1 MLGGACNM
9 SSSTDK
15 RKSTIETTNF
25 LSGRLA
31 QVDVQRIERELKDL
45 WRAIDDAK
53 PDPQS
58 DQAPVKV
65 TEGKDA
71 VSNETKTKPANV
83 MRACTANIVLF
94 SEDADAEVQASAV
107 LDEVAIR
114 HPSRAIL
121 AISRRA
127 AEQRLEAWVS
137 ARCHMADAKSLK
149 QICSEQITVRYDG
162 EGTRELASVVSPLV
176 IHDLP
181 VVLWWR
187 TNRLDKGHLEPFSRF
202 VDMLIVDS
210 LRAADAT
217 GFIKEMSGF
226 CSANQRKPLFDL
238 NWGRLIPWRRAIADA
253 FNDAAPPMTIPSLP
267 GISKVTIAY
276 AQEASDKGSVNIPV
290 QPLLLLCWLS
300 TRLKWERKS
309 AKFEG
314 GKFSAQFASGQKTIS
329 ASIEPFVSDKLS
341 TGSVCSVIIEAETP
355 CDGKII
361 AERMI
366 AEQRAGSPCIY
377 VLNDSDCQT
386 NGSGENVAASAENL
400 VELTEARLMDFAMES
415 LPDDAVFRQTLDC
428 TVKLVDAAK

>member
-1 MLGGACNM
+1 M

-45 WRAIDDAK
+45 WRAIDSAK
-53 PDPQS
+53 PEPQS
-58 DQAPVKV
+58 DHSPVKV
-65 TEGKDA
+65 TEGQDA
-71 VSNETKTKPANV
+71 VSGEATTKPSNV

-149 QICSEQITVRYDG
+149 QICTEQITVRYDG

-176 IHDLP
+176 IHDVP

-187 TNRLDKGHLEPFSRF
+187 ANRLDKGHLEPFSRF
-202 VDMLIVDS
+202 IDMLIVDS
-210 LRAADAT
+210 LRAADT
-217 GFIKEMSGF
+217 NGFIKEMSGF
-226 CSANQRKPLFDL
+226 SSSHQGKPLFDL

-253 FNDAAPPMTIPSLP
+253 FSDAAPPMSIPSLP

-276 AQEASDKGSVNIPV
+276 AQEESAKGSVNIPV
-290 QPLLLLCWLS
+290 QPLLLLSWLS
-300 TRLKWERKS
+300 TRLQWERKS

-314 GKFSAQFASGQKTIS
+314 GKFSAQFANGAKSIS
-329 ASIEPFVSDKLS
+329 ASIEPFASDRLS
-341 TGSVCSVIIEAETP
+341 SGSVCSVIIEAETP
-355 CDGKII
+355 CDGKVI

-377 VLNDSDCQT
+377 VLSDTDCQS
-386 NGSGENVAASAENL
+386 NGAGENVAASVENL

-415 LPDDAVFRQTLDC
+415 QPDDAVFRQTLEC

>member
-1 MLGGACNM
+1 MV
-9 SSSTDK
+9 SSEGK

-31 QVDVQRIERELKDL
+31 QVDVERIERELKDL

-53 PDPQS
+53 PEPQS
-58 DQAPVKV
+58 DHSPVKV

-71 VSNETKTKPANV
+71 VFNESTTKPANV
-83 MRACTANIVLF
+83 MRACTANIILF
-94 SEDADAEVQASAV
+94 SEDADAEVQASQV

-121 AISRRA
+121 AISRRS
-127 AEQRLEAWVS
+127 AEARLEAWVS
-137 ARCHMADAKSLK
+137 ARCHMADQKSLK

-187 TNRLDKGHLEPFSRF
+187 ANRLDKGYFEPFSRF
-202 VDMLIVDS
+202 IDMLIVDS
-210 LRAADAT
+210 LRAADTT
-217 GFIKEMSGF
+217 GFIKEMSSF
-226 CSANQRKPLFDL
+226 CTDNQRKPLFDL

-253 FNDAAPPMTIPSLP
+253 FSDAAPPMSLPSLP

-276 AQEASDKGSVNIPV
+276 AQKERDRGCASIPV
-290 QPLLLLCWLS
+290 QPLLLLSWLQA
-300 TRLKWERKS
+300 RLQWERKS
-309 AKFEG
+309 QKVEG
-314 GKFSAQFASGQKTIS
+314 GKVSAQFANGKKNIT
-329 ASIEPFVSDKLS
+329 ASIEPFESDKLS
-341 TGSVCSVIIEAETP
+341 GGSVSSVIIEAETP
-355 CDGKII
+355 CDGKMM

-377 VLNDSDCQT
+377 VLADSDCGT
-386 NGSGENVAASAENL
+386 NGRGGGASLESSAENI

-415 LPDDAVFRQTLDC
+415 LPDDAVFRQTLEC
-428 TVKLVDAAK
+428 AVKLVDAAK

>member
-1 MLGGACNM
+1 M

-31 QVDVQRIERELKDL
+31 QVDVQRIERELRDL
-45 WRAIDDAK
+45 WRAIDSAK
-53 PDPQS
+53 PEPQS
-58 DQAPVKV
+58 DQVPVKV

-71 VSNETKTKPANV
+71 LTNESTTKPANV

-137 ARCHMADAKSLK
+137 ARCHMADMKSLK

-187 TNRLDKGHLEPFSRF
+187 ANRLDKGYLEPFSRF
-202 VDMLIVDS
+202 IDMLIVDS

-226 CSANQRKPLFDL
+226 CSANQKKHLFDL

-253 FNDAAPPMTIPSLP
+253 FSDAAPPMSLPSLP

-276 AQEASDKGSVNIPV
+276 AQQESDKGSANIPV
-290 QPLLLLCWLS
+290 QPLLLLSWLS
-300 TRLKWERKS
+300 TRLRWERKS

-314 GKFSAQFASGQKTIS
+314 GKFSAQFANGKKNIS
-329 ASIEPFVSDKLS
+329 ASIEPFISDKLS
-341 TGSVCSVIIEAETP
+341 SGSVSSLIIEAETP
-355 CDGKII
+355 CDGKMI

-377 VLNDSDCQT
+377 VLNDSDCST
-386 NGSGENVAASAENL
+386 NGSEGGASSAESSAENL

-415 LPDDAVFRQTLDC
+415 LPDDAVFRQTLEC

>member
-1 MLGGACNM
+1 M

-15 RKSTIETTNF
+15 RKSTTETTNF
-25 LSGRLA
+25 LRGHLS

-45 WRAIDDAK
+45 WRAIDEAK
-53 PDPQS
+53 PLERQDNT
-58 DQAPVKV
+58 PVMI

-71 VSNETKTKPANV
+71 NAAEVKTKPSNV

-94 SEDADAEVQASAV
+94 SEDADAEVEASAV

-137 ARCHMADAKSLK
+137 ARCHMADSKSLK

-176 IHDLP
+176 INDLP

-187 TNRLDKGHLEPFSRF
+187 SNRLDKGYLEPFSRF
-202 VDMLIVDS
+202 IDMLIVDS
-210 LRAADAT
+210 LRAADAKS
-217 GFIKEMSGF
+217 FIKEMAGICAST
-226 CSANQRKPLFDL
+226 QKKPLFDL

-253 FNDAAPPMTIPSLP
+253 FSDAAPPMSLPSLP
-267 GISKVTIAY
+267 GISKVTISY
-276 AQEASDKGSVNIPV
+276 AKTGDGDSVIPV
-290 QPLLLLCWLS
+290 QPLLLLSWLS
-300 TRLKWERKS
+300 ARLQWQRES
-309 AKFEG
+309 AAFSG
-314 GKFSAQFASGQKTIS
+314 GKFTADFKANGQTVSAV
-329 ASIEPFVSDKLS
+329 IEPFSSDKLS
-341 TGSVCSVIIEAETP
+341 QGSVCSVVIEAQTP
-355 CDGKII
+355 MDGKVI

-366 AEQRAGSPCIY
+366 AEQRPGSPCIY
-377 VLNDSDCQT
+377 VLSDSECHKGLP
-386 NGSGENVAASAENL
+386 GSEVGTGAESL
-400 VELTEARLMDFAMES
+400 VELTEARLIDFAMES
-415 LPDDAVFRQTLDC
+415 MPDDAVFRQTLEC

>member
-1 MLGGACNM
+1 M

-31 QVDVQRIERELKDL
+31 QVDVERIERELKDL
-45 WRAIDDAK
+45 WRAIDGAK
-53 PDPQS
+53 PEPQS
-58 DQAPVKV
+58 DHTPVMV

-71 VSNETKTKPANV
+71 VFNESTTRPANV
-83 MRACTANIVLF
+83 MRACTANIILF
-94 SEDADAEVQASAV
+94 SEDTDAEVQASQV

-121 AISRRA
+121 AISRRS

-137 ARCHMADAKSLK
+137 ARCHMADQKTLK
-149 QICSEQITVRYDG
+149 QICSEQITVRYNG

-187 TNRLDKGHLEPFSRF
+187 ANRLDKGYLEPFSRLI
-202 VDMLIVDS
+202 DMLIVDS

-217 GFIKEMSGF
+217 GFIKEMSSF
-226 CSANQRKPLFDL
+226 CAANQRKPLFDL

-253 FNDAAPPMTIPSLP
+253 FNDAAPPMSLPSLP

-276 AQEASDKGSVNIPV
+276 AQEEGDRGSSNIPV
-290 QPLLLLCWLS
+290 QPLLLLSWLQA
-300 TRLKWERKS
+300 RLQWESKS
-309 AKFEG
+309 AKFAG
-314 GKFSAQFASGQKTIS
+314 GRFSAQFANGKKSIT
-329 ASIEPFVSDKLS
+329 ASIEPFTSDKLS
-341 TGSVCSVIIEAETP
+341 GGSVSSVIIEAETP
-355 CDGKII
+355 CDGKMI

-377 VLNDSDCQT
+377 VLNDSDCGT
-386 NGSGENVAASAENL
+386 NGSEGGASSAENF

-415 LPDDAVFRQTLDC
+415 LPDDAVFRQTLEC

>member
-1 MLGGACNM
+1 M

-15 RKSTIETTNF
+15 RKTTTETHNF
-25 LSGRLA
+25 LSGHLS

-53 PDPQS
+53 PDERTS
-58 DQAPVKV
+58 DSEPVKV

-71 VSNETKTKPANV
+71 DSNQASTKPANV

-94 SEDADAEVQASAV
+94 SEDANAEVEASAI

-137 ARCHMADAKSLK
+137 ARCHMADSKSLK

-162 EGTRELASVVSPLV
+162 EGTKELASVVSPLV
-176 IHDLP
+176 INDLP

-187 TNRLDKGHLEPFSRF
+187 ANRLDRGYLEPFSRF

-210 LRAADAT
+210 LRAADAK
-217 GFIKEMSGF
+217 GFIKEMSGITNQ
-226 CSANQRKPLFDL
+226 SARKPLFDL

-253 FNDAAPPMTIPSLP
+253 FSDAAPPMSLPSLP
-267 GISKVTIAY
+267 GISKVVISY
-276 AQEASDKGSVNIPV
+276 ASVSASADGNAAIPV
-290 QPLLLLCWLS
+290 QPLLLLSWLS
-300 TRLKWERKS
+300 TRLGWSRES
-309 AKFEG
+309 ASFSG
-314 GKFSAQFASGQKTIS
+314 GKFSAEFKSSKKSIS
-329 ASIEPFVSDKLS
+329 TSIQPFQSDKLS
-341 TGSVCSVIIEAETP
+341 EGAVCSVVIEAETP
-355 CDGKII
+355 CDGKVM

-366 AEQRAGSPCIY
+366 AEQRPGSPCIY
-377 VLNDSDCQT
+377 VLSDSDCRK
-386 NGSGENVAASAENL
+386 GEPGAEVGTGAESL
-400 VELTEARLMDFAMES
+400 IELTEARLIDFAMES
-415 LPDDAVFRQTLDC
+415 MPDDLVFRQTLDC
-428 TVKLVDAAK
+428 TVKLIDAAK